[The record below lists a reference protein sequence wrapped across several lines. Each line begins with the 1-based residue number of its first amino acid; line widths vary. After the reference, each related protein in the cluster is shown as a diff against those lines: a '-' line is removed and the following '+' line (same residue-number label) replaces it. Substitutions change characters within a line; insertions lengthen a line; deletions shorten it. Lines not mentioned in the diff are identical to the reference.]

1 MRCTSLSGVRAC
13 VFFCFW
19 APANVESVFRLKDM
33 DKGKTR
39 LWMDVRLDR
48 GQVKKTEED
57 SDSVK
62 CHCTGG

>member
-1 MRCTSLSGVRAC
+1 MRVYFSVFGHLQMSSG
-13 VFFCFW
+13 
-19 APANVESVFRLKDM
+19 ESVFRLKDM
-33 DKGKTR
+33 DKGKIR